1 MVWVFFSVMNF
12 VGYQYQKEREREL
25 MGEWL
30 KWVMEVMEV
39 LAIGRRGRRPTMS
52 SRNTHL
58 IIRITLEGNICI
70 LLSCLYIY

>member
-30 KWVMEVMEV
+30 EV
-39 LAIGRRGRRPTMS
+39 GDGGTGD
-52 SRNTHL
+52 
-58 IIRITLEGNICI
+58 LEER
-70 LLSCLYIY
+70 